1 MREFAWSFWWLIFPI
16 MWFVFGIV
24 GMAFRHQRD
33 RHALDLMKTYAEKGK
48 DPAEISRMLGD
59 HPSDWDGGWGDRWE
73 RRWARRAWR
82 YSPYGAW
89 QRAIMSVCV
98 AGAFWFAA
106 YYVDWPWY
114 GPGFNIVAI
123 IMSVI
128 AAGAVLSA
136 IFATLFAPRPPPA

>member
-1 MREFAWSFWWLIFPI
+1 MHEFAWTYWWLIFPI

-33 RHALDLMKTYAEKGK
+33 RHALELMKTYAEKGK
-48 DPAEISRMLGD
+48 DPGDIAKALGD
-59 HPSDWDGGWGDRWE
+59 GPSYWESRWD

-82 YSPYGAW
+82 YTPYGAW
-89 QRAIMSVCV
+89 QRAIMSICV

-106 YYVDWPWY
+106 YYFEWPFY
-114 GPGFNIVAI
+114 GPGLTVVAI

-128 AAGAVLSA
+128 AAGAVLTA
-136 IFATLFAPRPPPA
+136 IFASLFAPRRQEL